1 MNKGMEI
8 QTTWHL
14 SRGHLAGQCEIDLSL
29 RLEGPASTMLDT
41 EDCESHALEF
51 GL

>member
-8 QTTWHL
+8 QTTWYL
-14 SRGHLAGQCEIDLSL
+14 LQGGLAGQCEIDFSL
-29 RLEGPASTMLDT
+29 RLEGSVSTTLDT
-41 EDCESHALEF
+41 EDYESHALEF